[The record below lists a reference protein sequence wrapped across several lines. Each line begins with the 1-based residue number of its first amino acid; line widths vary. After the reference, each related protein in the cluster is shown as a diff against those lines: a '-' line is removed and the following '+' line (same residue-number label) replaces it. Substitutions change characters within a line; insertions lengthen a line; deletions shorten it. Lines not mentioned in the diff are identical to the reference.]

1 LSRRL
6 LDDPVVYT
14 DSLDGNTRAYFLN
27 QRGAMG
33 ARLSEAAGL
42 VVEQRAEGLAL
53 ADEAGAL
60 TDISMPAEGT
70 EAHVT
75 LLVAEYLAGKLREG
89 SERADRLAT
98 ESDVTHFI
106 EEARERYGR
115 YWRRSAREPG
125 TQRELAQIALERLRK
140 LRLIAMSADG
150 IQPLPAISRFAVGP
164 AEVREAGAARKT
176 STRRHVDAG

>member
-1 LSRRL
+1 
-6 LDDPVVYT
+6 
-14 DSLDGNTRAYFLN
+14 
-27 QRGAMG
+27 MG

-42 VVEQRAEGLAL
+42 VAEQRAEGLAL

-75 LLVAEYLAGKLREG
+75 LLVAEYLAGKLPQA
-89 SERADRLAT
+89 SEHADRLST
-98 ESDVTHFI
+98 ESDVTRFI

-125 TQRELAQIALERLRK
+125 MQRELAQIALERLRK
-140 LRLIAMSADG
+140 LRLIAVSADG
-150 IQPLPAISRFAVGP
+150 VQPLPAISRFAVGP
-164 AEVREAGAARKT
+164 AEVREAGAPRKT
-176 STRRHVDAG
+176 FARRDVDAQ